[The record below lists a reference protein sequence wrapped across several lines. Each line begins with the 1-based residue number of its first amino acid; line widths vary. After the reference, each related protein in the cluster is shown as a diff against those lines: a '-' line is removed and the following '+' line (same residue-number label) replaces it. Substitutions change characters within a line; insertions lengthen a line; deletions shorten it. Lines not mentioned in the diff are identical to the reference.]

1 MISMAI
7 IKTHPIKS
15 TLNLAIDY
23 ITESEKT
30 DEKILVSSFKCHP
43 STAHI
48 QFMKTREDNDIN
60 GSVLS
65 GILIQS
71 FILGWFCAIEML

>member
-1 MISMAI
+1 MAI

-15 TLNLAIDY
+15 TLNLEIDY

-43 STAHI
+43 YIDHI

-71 FILGWFCAIEML
+71 FILGWFCAIEMLWV